1 MKQTSNKKVQKI
13 EIIIREAQNTLQNN
27 NSR

>member
-1 MKQTSNKKVQKI
+1 MKQTSNEKVQKI
-13 EIIIREAQNTLQNN
+13 EIIIREVQNTLQNN

>member
-1 MKQTSNKKVQKI
+1 MKQTSNEKVQKI